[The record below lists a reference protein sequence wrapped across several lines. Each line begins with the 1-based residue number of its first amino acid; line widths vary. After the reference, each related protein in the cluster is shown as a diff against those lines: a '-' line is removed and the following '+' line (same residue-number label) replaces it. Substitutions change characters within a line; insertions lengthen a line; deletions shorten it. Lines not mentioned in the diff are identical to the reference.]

1 MEPNRI
7 DLLEDIIKRL
17 VAGYRKLS
25 LENEELSIQLG
36 KLTEKFRL
44 KPQAELL
51 NQTEKDRII
60 TELELVIKKIDSII

>member
-7 DLLEDIIKRL
+7 DLLEDMVKRL
-17 VAGYRKLS
+17 VAGYRRLS
-25 LENEELSIQLG
+25 LENEELAIQLG
-36 KLTEKFRL
+36 KLTEKIRL

-60 TELELVIKKIDSII
+60 TELELLIKKIDSII